1 MKKSEDDLI
10 GLYSDDN
17 LFNLYLSKITDA
29 YEKDKNQSYYII
41 KKYVDSL
48 SFTPEKN
55 NTIKFSIKD
64 NPKMKIFYVIL
75 MCFVI
80 VLLGLSNL
88 ENFPMYFFGSI
99 FFFAGLFVG
108 LFVPVFGLIFLFSH
122 GLTGFSL
129 MISALNENLSSPI
142 YSDAS
147 GYAYVILIVLMV
159 IFALL
164 GFIFTILHN
173 TKINKD
179 NKYRLLLPFIFFFI
193 SLFIG
198 ALFPQLF
205 KILNTVI

>member
-29 YEKDKNQSYYII
+29 YEKDKNNSYYII

-48 SFTPEKN
+48 SFTPEN
-55 NTIKFSIKD
+55 NKTNKFSIKD
-64 NPKMKIFYVIL
+64 NPKMIIFYVIL
-75 MCFVI
+75 ICFAI

-88 ENFPMYFFGSI
+88 KNFPMYFFGSV
-99 FFFAGLFVG
+99 FFFAGLLIG
-108 LFVPVFGLIFLFSH
+108 LFTPFFGLIFLFSH

-129 MISALNENLSSPI
+129 MINSLNENLSSPI

-147 GYAYVILIVLMV
+147 GYAYVILIGLMV
-159 IFALL
+159 SFALL
-164 GFIFTILHN
+164 GFIFTIIHN
-173 TKINKD
+173 IKINKN

-198 ALFPQLF
+198 ALFPELF

>member
-10 GLYSDDN
+10 ELYSDDN

-29 YEKDKNQSYYII
+29 YQNDKNKSYHII

-48 SFTPEKN
+48 SFTPENN
-55 NTIKFSIKD
+55 NTNKFSIKD
-64 NPKMKIFYVIL
+64 NPKMIVFYVIL
-75 MCFVI
+75 ICFAI

-88 ENFPMYFFGSI
+88 ENFPMYFFGSV
-99 FFFAGLFVG
+99 FFFAGLLIG
-108 LFVPVFGLIFLFSH
+108 LFTPFFGLIFLFSH
-122 GLTGFSL
+122 GLTGFCL
-129 MISALNENLSSPI
+129 MINALNENLASPI

-147 GYAYVILIVLMV
+147 GYAYVILISLMV
-159 IFALL
+159 SFALL
-164 GFIFTILHN
+164 GFIFTIIHN
-173 TKINKD
+173 IKINKD

-198 ALFPQLF
+198 ALFPELF